1 MRHMTYDSRSL
12 PIAYCYHSEADK
24 DETDPDDENNNKT
37 DRVGVCRVEVNLV
50 SAGLKVCGC
59 WKTREQSER

>member
-1 MRHMTYDSRSL
+1 MTYDSRSL

-37 DRVGVCRVEVNLV
+37 DRV
-50 SAGLKVCGC
+50 
-59 WKTREQSER
+59 